1 MTEPTASTELY
12 RAYSRCYATEA
23 NRRHI
28 AFGVDLVFAV
38 AALALTVLTTAEWS
52 PDTAEFLT
60 TWLPLAALFW
70 LVVREIGLISIDHG
84 HRRSAVNIQEQLDLT
99 NWEGSAWAK
108 HWNRLLAG
116 EHVAT
121 RTIKQL
127 ASANSNAAM
136 PVDYWNDTTGLHSN
150 DAALFRIEQTAAW
163 GAEGHRRYARLNRY
177 PSLVG
182 LVLVVVA
189 ALILDV
195 SARETAAAVIAIAP
209 FLIGRIQSGREHAA
223 FAGRR
228 VALEQHI
235 QGVLD
240 PGHPSSDVDVRTAQD
255 ELYRLRM
262 GTRRIPNWLYN
273 RYAEHDRASI
283 DGAITARIEAFR
295 AAMKP

>member
-1 MTEPTASTELY
+1 LTEPTGSTELY
-12 RAYSRCYATEA
+12 QAYSRCYTTEA

-38 AALALTVLTTAEWS
+38 AALSLTVLTTADWS
-52 PDTAEFLT
+52 PDAAEFLT

-70 LVVREIGLISIDHG
+70 LVVREIGLISVDLG
-84 HRRSAVNIQEQLDLT
+84 HRQSAVNIQEQLDLT
-99 NWEGSAWAK
+99 NWKGSAWAK

-116 EHVAT
+116 EPIPT

-127 ASANSNAAM
+127 ALANPNAAM
-136 PVDYWNDTTGLHSN
+136 PADYWIDTTGLPGN

-163 GAEGHRRYARLNRY
+163 GAEGHRRYALLNRY
-177 PSLVG
+177 PPLAG

-209 FLIGRIQSGREHAA
+209 FLVGRVQSGREHTAL
-223 FAGRR
+223 AGRR
-228 VALEQHI
+228 VTLEEHI
-235 QGVLD
+235 QAVLD
-240 PGHPSSDVDVRTAQD
+240 PEHPSSDIDVRIAQD

-262 GTRRIPNWLYN
+262 ETRRIPTWLYN
-273 RYAEHDRASI
+273 RYAAHDRASI
-283 DGAITARIEAFR
+283 DGAIATRIEAFR
-295 AAMKP
+295 DASKL

>member
-1 MTEPTASTELY
+1 MIGSPASTELY
-12 RAYSRCYATEA
+12 QAYSRCYATEA

-28 AFGVDLVFAV
+28 AFGVDIVFAV

-70 LVVREIGLISIDHG
+70 LVVREIGLLSIDLG

-99 NWEGSAWAK
+99 NWKGNAWAK

-116 EHVAT
+116 EPVAA
-121 RTIKQL
+121 RMIKQL
-127 ASANSNAAM
+127 ASANPNAGM
-136 PVDYWNDTTGLHSN
+136 PADYWIDTTDLPGN

-163 GAEGHRRYARLNRY
+163 GAEGHRRYALLNRY
-177 PSLVG
+177 PSLAG
-182 LVLVVVA
+182 LLLVVVA

-209 FLIGRIQSGREHAA
+209 FLVGRIQSGREHAA
-223 FAGRR
+223 LAGRR
-228 VALEQHI
+228 VSLEQHI
-235 QGVLD
+235 QAVLD
-240 PGHPSSDVDVRTAQD
+240 PEHPTSDIDVRAAQD

-262 GTRRIPNWLYN
+262 ETRRIPNWLYN
-273 RYAEHDRASI
+273 RYAKSDRASI
-283 DGAITARIEAFR
+283 DGAITARIGAFR
-295 AAMKP
+295 AAMKR

>member
-1 MTEPTASTELY
+1 MTEPTTSTELY
-12 RAYSRCYATEA
+12 QAYSHCYATEA

-28 AFGVDLVFAV
+28 AFCVDLVFAS

-52 PDTAEFLT
+52 PDIAEFLT

-70 LVVREIGLISIDHG
+70 LVVREVGLISIDHG
-84 HRRSAVNIQEQLDLT
+84 HRRRAVNIQEQLDVT
-99 NWEGSAWAK
+99 NWKGSAWPK

-116 EHVAT
+116 EHVAA

-127 ASANSNAAM
+127 ASANPNVAM
-136 PVDYWNDTTGLHSN
+136 PADYWIDTTGLPNN
-150 DAALFRIEQTAAW
+150 DAALFRIEQSAAW
-163 GAEGHRRYARLNRY
+163 GAEGHRRYALLNRY
-177 PSLVG
+177 PSLAG
-182 LVLVVVA
+182 LVLAVVA

-209 FLIGRIQSGREHAA
+209 FLVGRIQSGREHTALA
-223 FAGRR
+223 ERR

-235 QGVLD
+235 QAVLD

-262 GTRRIPNWLYN
+262 EARRIPIWLYN
-273 RYAEHDRASI
+273 RYAEHDRTSI

-295 AAMKP
+295 AAMKL